1 MTPPVCP
8 RDPNVWWSS
17 ICGRYLRHDDAP
29 IKEEAA
35 EPGDVARREVDIIT
49 AQHQAARRDLRTLSG
64 VQRLLQQVNLVR
76 SDPSVLSALQS
87 LGLAATNPAA
97 TEGDNARDGG
107 ANVVVPLTRMPTADD
122 VVALVAMLS
131 ASESLDESAHRP
143 TSRRVR
149 LLAPIEN
156 HGASHTTPPPAAAG
170 DEVQPAVDADAADVA
185 QQQAEFAQIVT
196 LLTSPTWGNRGELAV
211 SGQQEDA
218 VASVVSLLETMQLQ
232 LPPPSAK
239 MWKLPPDDLAAVLC
253 GIVLEPVGSEN
264 EHDAQPCGAGSYQEG
279 HLSGTF
285 ASMRAAVKLK
295 LRSKQP
301 HRGDAGGGDEALSAS
316 AHSSA
321 NWKGDHSS
329 GRFMPIASRGGLP
342 TVVDGKASVSS
353 TPTHATPATA
363 PEPPR
368 SQAASAA
375 NNAAVG
381 EWCGQG
387 VPPIV
392 SNFSKLA
399 AMRHAAT
406 HSRSGHSKKEP
417 RRRAARKTQRALGD
431 RLAPCPTS
439 PPPTSLLRLAQ
450 EGGAGGGP
458 SSSSF
463 NLLSELPVTRSFA
476 TRPPSTAGG
485 NSSFASHG
493 GSPLESTKPELSKED
508 FFLQA
513 RTLLLL
519 LRDAAERHPSEA
531 PSPLASPR
539 TVAIPPPRSQGSRL
553 REEAHVPRWRL
564 LRQAETLVRGRMSQL
579 RGLAAAASSVDSET
593 RSGDVLPPPQR
604 GRSKPANEGALPDVV
619 SPGLLPRW
627 LRS

>member
-253 GIVLEPVGSEN
+253 GIVQEPVGSEN

-321 NWKGDHSS
+321 NWKGGNTRPVASCPS
-329 GRFMPIASRGGLP
+329 RREVAFRPSWTAKRRF
-342 TVVDGKASVSS
+342 
-353 TPTHATPATA
+353 
-363 PEPPR
+363 PPLR
-368 SQAASAA
+368 
-375 NNAAVG
+375 
-381 EWCGQG
+381 
-387 VPPIV
+387 
-392 SNFSKLA
+392 L
-399 AMRHAAT
+399 T
-406 HSRSGHSKKEP
+406 P
-417 RRRAARKTQRALGD
+417 RRRPPQSRQGAKPLQQ
-431 RLAPCPTS
+431 PT
-439 PPPTSLLRLAQ
+439 
-450 EGGAGGGP
+450 
-458 SSSSF
+458 
-463 NLLSELPVTRSFA
+463 
-476 TRPPSTAGG
+476 TRPWVNGAVKVFRPLCRIFR
-485 NSSFASHG
+485 SSPQCATP
-493 GSPLESTKPELSKED
+493 PLIRE
-508 FFLQA
+508 
-513 RTLLLL
+513 
-519 LRDAAERHPSEA
+519 
-531 PSPLASPR
+531 
-539 TVAIPPPRSQGSRL
+539 VAIRKKSRAVGPL
-553 REEAHVPRWRL
+553 GKRNGRWG
-564 LRQAETLVRGRMSQL
+564 TG
-579 RGLAAAASSVDSET
+579 
-593 RSGDVLPPPQR
+593 
-604 GRSKPANEGALPDVV
+604 
-619 SPGLLPRW
+619 
-627 LRS
+627 